1 MPVLKILPVTLKSR
15 AVAGKLPDLDRELFK
30 YLVEQCE
37 GKPLTITIDYYVNKR
52 SNAQNSYYWPVIVE
66 YVLEGLID
74 AGYRRESLSPQLV
87 HDYLKGKFLK
97 HMKRRT
103 VNPITKKY
111 LTRQP
116 STQELNTWEF
126 MDYMDGIVIWAAE
139 FLSIAIPSPNREWR
153 EQAENDY
160 NQALIKGLIHPDER
174 NRVRIALKLQYAA

>member
-1 MPVLKILPVTLKSR
+1 MPVLKPLPVTLKSK
-15 AVAGKLPDLDRELFK
+15 AVAGKLCDLDRDFVI
-30 YLVEQCE
+30 YLLQQCE
-37 GKPLTITIDYYVNKR
+37 GKTLTITLDYYINKR

-87 HDYLKGKFLK
+87 HDYLKGKFLR

-111 LTRQP
+111 LTSQP
-116 STQELNTWEF
+116 ATQELNTWEF

-139 FLSIAIPSPNREWR
+139 LLSIAIPAPNREWR
-153 EQAENDY
+153 EQAEKDY
-160 NQALIKGLIHPDER
+160 NEALQRGLIHPDER
-174 NRVRIALKLQYAA
+174 NRVRIALKLQA